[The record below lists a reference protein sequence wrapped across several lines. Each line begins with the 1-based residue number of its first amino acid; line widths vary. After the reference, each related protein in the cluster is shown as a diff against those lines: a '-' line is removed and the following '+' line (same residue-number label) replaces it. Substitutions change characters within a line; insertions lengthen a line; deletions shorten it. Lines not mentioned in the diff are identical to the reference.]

1 MNYTNNSNTA
11 TWSNTVIKQ
20 EIKQE
25 PVDDITTKSTSSPLY
40 NEDRKPGFIKQERNS
55 FDSDF
60 YRVNK
65 VKKPDMTNIKQ
76 EPISSDCHTFRD
88 TSIVKHEVD
97 MYPVTRMEPC
107 SAPQKIDSNFISW
120 SNTPVI
126 KIKDE
131 FRDAVHHT
139 EFGFT
144 DIKQEREGDT
154 SDDEIQILHV
164 KIEPGKSFQRERGY
178 IMIRVW
184 LYVCPNK
191 YIMLDLLIE

>member
-25 PVDDITTKSTSSPLY
+25 PVDDITIKSTSFPLY
-40 NEDRKPGFIKQERNS
+40 NEDRKPVLFIKQERNS

-60 YRVNK
+60 YRVSK

-76 EPISSDCHTFRD
+76 EPISSDCNTFRD
-88 TSIVKHEVD
+88 TSIVKHEVC
-97 MYPVTRMEPC
+97 PATRREPC
-107 SAPQKIDSNFISW
+107 GTPQKIDSNFISW

-131 FRDAVHHT
+131 FRDTVHQT

-144 DIKQEREGDT
+144 NIKEERVGDT

-164 KIEPGKSFQRERGY
+164 KIEPGRSFQRE
-178 IMIRVW
+178 
-184 LYVCPNK
+184 
-191 YIMLDLLIE
+191 MLLHD